1 MSSDNIKKAIQAGWD
16 EMSDSYQAES
26 RISLDD
32 VHYAPI
38 APGERE
44 LRLLGDVR
52 GKRVLELACG
62 AAQNSIALAKWGAHV
77 TAMDF
82 SSRQLQKAKLL
93 VSGEKVEVNL
103 IRGDMER
110 LGMFRNAAFDIVLSS
125 FGWEFVPDLG
135 ACFDECSRVLADD
148 GLLIVCTVH
157 PLTAFE
163 WDEDEKALL
172 VNDYFNPPVEVWG
185 GSSQAGK
192 DKAVTIFRTVQEM
205 FDLLTSSGFHIE
217 RIVEPYPYPVQSM
230 SEAEKRAMPYSG
242 PFWENQQERLSRV
255 PFSIVYKARKN

>member
-93 VSGEKVEVNL
+93 VSSEKVDVNL

-110 LGMFRNAAFDIVLSS
+110 LGMFRNAA
-125 FGWEFVPDLG
+125 
-135 ACFDECSRVLADD
+135 
-148 GLLIVCTVH
+148 
-157 PLTAFE
+157 
-163 WDEDEKALL
+163 
-172 VNDYFNPPVEVWG
+172 
-185 GSSQAGK
+185 
-192 DKAVTIFRTVQEM
+192 
-205 FDLLTSSGFHIE
+205 
-217 RIVEPYPYPVQSM
+217 
-230 SEAEKRAMPYSG
+230 
-242 PFWENQQERLSRV
+242 
-255 PFSIVYKARKN
+255 

>member
-1 MSSDNIKKAIQAGWD
+1 MSTEHIKKAIQAGWD

-44 LRLLGDVR
+44 LQLLGDVS

-62 AAQNSIALAKWGAHV
+62 AAQNSIALAKWGARV

-82 SSRQLQKAKLL
+82 SSKQLQKARIL
-93 VSGEKVEVNL
+93 VSGENVEVNL
-103 IRGDMER
+103 IRGDMEQ
-110 LGMFRNAAFDIVLSS
+110 LGMFRDAAFDIVLSS
-125 FGWEFVPDLG
+125 FGWEFVPELG
-135 ACFDECSRVLADD
+135 ACFDECNRALVDD

-163 WDEDEKALL
+163 WDEDENALI
-172 VNDYFNPPVEVWG
+172 VADYFNPPVEVWG
-185 GSSQAGK
+185 DSSHPGV
-192 DKAVTIFRTVQEM
+192 DKAVTIFHTIQEM
-205 FDLLTSSGFHIE
+205 FDLLISNGFRVE

-242 PFWENQQERLSRV
+242 PFWENQQERLSHV